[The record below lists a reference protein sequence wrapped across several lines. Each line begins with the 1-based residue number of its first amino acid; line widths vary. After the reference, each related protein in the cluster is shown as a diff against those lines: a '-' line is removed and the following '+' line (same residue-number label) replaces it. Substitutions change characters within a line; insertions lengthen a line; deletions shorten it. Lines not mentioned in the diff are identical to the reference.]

1 MKTNSIKSLLATLA
15 ALLTLG
21 ACDTSSD
28 SSYEPSRDC
37 AITAVGLGSLKRVLH
52 TTSSEGKD
60 STYTVAVTG

>member
-1 MKTNSIKSLLATLA
+1 MKTWTRPLAGLSFATLA

-37 AITAVGLGSLKRVLH
+37 AITAVRASWRM
-52 TTSSEGKD
+52 
-60 STYTVAVTG
+60 

>member
-28 SSYEPSRDC
+28 SSY
-37 AITAVGLGSLKRVLH
+37 
-52 TTSSEGKD
+52 
-60 STYTVAVTG
+60 